1 MEDKKN
7 VSFAALKL
15 IDLTIKDHA
24 KQLQKKKQE
33 KRPKSSFTTIV
44 ESFFSKQVFS
54 QNTNLQENKTFDYQL
69 PVNRLT
75 TFNIL
80 SIEIGTKNIYG
91 RFVRVRVGEEKSFS
105 GN

>member
-24 KQLQKKKQE
+24 KQLQKQE

-44 ESFFSKQVFS
+44 ESFSQSKFFSKYKFTRKQD
-54 QNTNLQENKTFDYQL
+54 L
-69 PVNRLT
+69 RLSVT
-75 TFNIL
+75 
-80 SIEIGTKNIYG
+80 
-91 RFVRVRVGEEKSFS
+91 R
-105 GN
+105 